1 MDDVETVK
9 DLPLYF
15 PDVSS
20 LFRVYPD
27 PVFDRFHGGKK
38 MYKGEAL
45 ILTVSFRSDSP
56 ISGTDVYHLFHADV
70 RGLYN
75 TVFFVM
81 VVLES
86 AVCQNV
92 PNAVFLLEKQQHQQQ
107 QQFSVFVSPSYF
119 PEFTAGYR
127 PDPQK
132 LPMPNL

>member
-56 ISGTDVYHLFHADV
+56 ISGTDVYHLFLADL

-92 PNAVFLLEKQQHQQQ
+92 PNAVFFARETTTSTTTTIFGFCFTVLL
-107 QQFSVFVSPSYF
+107 SGIYC
-119 PEFTAGYR
+119 R
-127 PDPQK
+127 
-132 LPMPNL
+132 L